1 MQSIF
6 FCVHM
11 HMLRVSGG
19 MTMPRVWSAAASVV
33 NQRTL
38 DSRLIAAT
46 MNLFFYL
53 LKSWKVSAFAT
64 LNLWSELRCP
74 KEWLSPGTL
83 QRILYS
89 AHAKVAEA
97 LCCGKGI
104 FINGGHYEIAET
116 CCNGKAVCRNCRF
129 LNKNNSEVE
138 GDAEVWWEL
147 YAWVWKLQWKLI
159 PRFQGWTKPA

>member
-1 MQSIF
+1 
-6 FCVHM
+6 
-11 HMLRVSGG
+11 MLKVDGG
-19 MTMPRVWSAAASVV
+19 MKMARGMKCRRVCCEPENIRFTPDCGNNEFILLSVEELESIRLCDLESMEQDSAAERMAV
-33 NQRTL
+33 
-38 DSRLIAAT
+38 SR
-46 MNLFFYL
+46 
-53 LKSWKVSAFAT
+53 
-64 LNLWSELRCP
+64 
-74 KEWLSPGTL
+74 GTL

-138 GDAEVWWEL
+138 GDAEV
-147 YAWVWKLQWKLI
+147 
-159 PRFQGWTKPA
+159 